1 MSVVVSLAE
10 LPAAIERQIG
20 WCYLLTVSDQGGA
33 RAVAI
38 APVWVHES
46 SALSAEVGRRTAE
59 NAGARPSV
67 SMVWPPADPYGYSL
81 IVDGTVQVHDVTITF
96 TPTSA
101 VMHRPAIALDE
112 AAEG

>member
-20 WCYLLTVSDQGGA
+20 WCYLLTVSDQGSA

-38 APVWVHES
+38 APAWDHDS
-46 SALSAEVGRRTAE
+46 RALTAEVGRRTAE
-59 NAGARPSV
+59 NAAARPSV
-67 SMVWPPADPYGYSL
+67 SMVWPPADAYGYSL

-96 TPTSA
+96 TPMSA
-101 VMHRPAIALDE
+101 VMHRPAIALADS
-112 AAEG
+112 

>member
-20 WCYLLTVSDQGGA
+20 WCYLLTVSDQGSA

-38 APVWVHES
+38 APVWDHDSQV
-46 SALSAEVGRRTAE
+46 LTAEVGRRTAD
-59 NAGARPSV
+59 NAAARASV
-67 SMVWPPADPYGYSL
+67 SMVWPPADAYGYSL

-101 VMHRPAIALDE
+101 VMHRPAISLADS
-112 AAEG
+112 

>member
-20 WCYLLTVSDQGGA
+20 WCYLLTVSDQSSA

-38 APVWVHES
+38 APAWGHES
-46 SALSAEVGRRTAE
+46 GTLTAEVGRRTAD
-59 NAGARPSV
+59 NAAARPSV

-101 VMHRPAIALDE
+101 VMHRPAISLADS
-112 AAEG
+112 

>member
-20 WCYLLTVSDQGGA
+20 WCYLLTVSDQGSA

-38 APVWVHES
+38 APVWDHDS
-46 SALSAEVGRRTAE
+46 QALTAEVGRRTAD
-59 NAGARPSV
+59 NAAARASV
-67 SMVWPPADPYGYSL
+67 SMVWPPADAHGYSL

-101 VMHRPAIALDE
+101 VMHRPAIALADS
-112 AAEG
+112 